1 MLSIILLLISV
12 LIHFI
17 FLIYSYIHREEIDY
31 IAKNIRLES
40 KYLGYFLPFMLLIK
54 NKNELFTLITSGKLK
69 IAIKNHYGENIYEDF
84 LLLHQAKK
92 LMFFYYSSILFIIT
106 FSLSTEKILILIYPI
121 FVGVF
126 LYYLDQIEIKKYL
139 KIQSKMKSDLPN
151 FVSRLSLM
159 LESGINLRDS
169 LNYIVEKSNDGI
181 SQNIAEVLTMV
192 KNGMS
197 EEEAFNSIS
206 IKNEDILIRKFIS
219 SIVQNFKTGSD
230 DINQSLT
237 LIKKETN
244 EYRKTQV
251 ILESQEV
258 NRKLLIPNIV
268 IFVGIM
274 LTVML
279 PVLLNTL

>member
-1 MLSIILLLISV
+1 
-12 LIHFI
+12 
-17 FLIYSYIHREEIDY
+17 
-31 IAKNIRLES
+31 
-40 KYLGYFLPFMLLIK
+40 
-54 NKNELFTLITSGKLK
+54 
-69 IAIKNHYGENIYEDF
+69 
-84 LLLHQAKK
+84 
-92 LMFFYYSSILFIIT
+92 
-106 FSLSTEKILILIYPI
+106 
-121 FVGVF
+121 
-126 LYYLDQIEIKKYL
+126 
-139 KIQSKMKSDLPN
+139 MKSDLPN